1 MTANDYWLSVSCLSK
16 QSIEAVADDMRRS
29 YPAGA
34 RSHFERCRQ
43 ECSVGQGAQNPATRW
58 FLGTRAQ
65 GKPSEKKWWDQ
76 KKNGEISGL
85 WERVICRAGTFVY
98 LTLVKS
104 VGFCPVAIHLAESAK
119 HPAGLCNK
127 MDGWCSISW
136 VCFQLEQPQK
146 QATVI
151 PKSDPDD
158 LGWMWT
164 APAME

>member
-1 MTANDYWLSVSCLSK
+1 MLRWTRSSKPRNSVVFGN
-16 QSIEAVADDMRRS
+16 QGPGEAI
-29 YPAGA
+29 
-34 RSHFERCRQ
+34 
-43 ECSVGQGAQNPATRW
+43 
-58 FLGTRAQ
+58 
-65 GKPSEKKWWDQ
+65 GKKMVRSEKK
-76 KKNGEISGL
+76 GEISGL

-119 HPAGLCNK
+119 HPAELCNK
-127 MDGWCSISW
+127 MDRWCSISW

-158 LGWMWT
+158 LG
-164 APAME
+164 